1 MGFILKE
8 GEKVLHDDQAILS
21 GQYFI
26 KYIVF
31 EPFKPGQ
38 CYKNLFVQV
47 HDFLCMFFDFF
58 SKINL

>member
-47 HDFLCMFFDFF
+47 HDFFMHVL
-58 SKINL
+58 